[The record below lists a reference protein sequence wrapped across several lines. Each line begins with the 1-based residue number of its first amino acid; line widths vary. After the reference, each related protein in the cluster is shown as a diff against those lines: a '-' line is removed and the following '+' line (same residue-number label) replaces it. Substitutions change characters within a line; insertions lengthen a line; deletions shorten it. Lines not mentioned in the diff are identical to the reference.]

1 MEGSGVSAPISAPT
15 EGSARSSSWTPAN
28 PAPLGLAGFAMTTF
42 VLSMTNANWVSPTDL
57 PVVLGLALAY
67 GGIAQLLAGMWEFRA
82 GNTFGAV
89 AFSSFGAFWISYW
102 LLVTFNVGGLVP
114 AHVGHALGLYL
125 WAWAIFTAYMMVA
138 AIRVS
143 GAVLLVFVL
152 LTITFVLLAIGN
164 DGGHAGV
171 IHWGGYIGV
180 ATAIVAWYASFA
192 QVINS
197 TFGKTVAPLFPLNR

>member
-1 MEGSGVSAPISAPT
+1 MEGSGA
-15 EGSARSSSWTPAN
+15 SSSWKPAN

-42 VLSMTNANWVSPTDL
+42 VLSMINANWVSAGAT

-89 AFSSFGAFWISYW
+89 AFSSYGAFWISFW
-102 LLVTFNVGGLVP
+102 LLITFNVAGIP
-114 AHVGHALGLYL
+114 AASVNHALGLYL

-138 AIRVS
+138 ALRVN

-152 LTITFVLLAIGN
+152 LTVTFILLAIGH
-164 DGGHAGV
+164 DGNSTTTL
-171 IHWGGYIGV
+171 HWGGYLGV

-192 QVINS
+192 GVINS
-197 TFGKTVAPLFPLNR
+197 TFGKTVAPLFPLNK